1 MSKFNRKQLI
11 QTKNIEEKVFL
22 IGSQLKKS
30 NSFWNIEESINEL
43 SELAKSAQ
51 GVVVGHAIQYL
62 EKQSQTYLGIG
73 KLNELKNNPTFK
85 SAKTIICDDEL
96 TPTQQRNIE
105 NILKDKKIIDR
116 TSLILDI
123 FAQNAKTKEGR
134 LQVELAQ
141 NQYLLPRLAGQW
153 SHLER
158 LGGGIGTRGPGETQ
172 IETDR
177 RMTRN
182 RIQKLKKYLKKL
194 KINRQLQRKK
204 RTNSGIY
211 KISLIGYTN
220 AGKSSILNTLTG
232 ANVLERSKLFSTLDS
247 TTRKLYLNNKKEV
260 AITDTVGF
268 INKLPPA
275 LIDAF
280 HATLEEINEA
290 DILLH
295 IIDISNSNAPEHTE
309 VVKSVLNKLKIE
321 NTNQILVLNKIDKLS
336 KAEQNELKNKLMQ
349 NKLSNT
355 VTKITSVKDNI
366 GIDELIKSIEKM
378 TDIISKQN
386 I

>member
-1 MSKFNRKQLI
+1 LSKFNRKQLI

-22 IGSQLKKS
+22 IGSQLKRN

-211 KISLIGYTN
+211 KISLIGSYIEDTY
-220 AGKSSILNTLTG
+220 SEFNTSFCSFNPIEYF
-232 ANVLERSKLFSTLDS
+232 ASKNLGT
-247 TTRKLYLNNKKEV
+247 K
-260 AITDTVGF
+260 
-268 INKLPPA
+268 P
-275 LIDAF
+275 
-280 HATLEEINEA
+280 
-290 DILLH
+290 
-295 IIDISNSNAPEHTE
+295 NSF
-309 VVKSVLNKLKIE
+309 
-321 NTNQILVLNKIDKLS
+321 
-336 KAEQNELKNKLMQ
+336 
-349 NKLSNT
+349 
-355 VTKITSVKDNI
+355 
-366 GIDELIKSIEKM
+366 
-378 TDIISKQN
+378 
-386 I
+386 